1 MFSKKEI
8 LVGVIAAILG
18 MLVAWSCRLEAT
30 EIKEEVKIIDKYPNF
45 LL

>member
-30 EIKEEVKIIDKYPNF
+30 EIKEEVKLSLIHI
-45 LL
+45 